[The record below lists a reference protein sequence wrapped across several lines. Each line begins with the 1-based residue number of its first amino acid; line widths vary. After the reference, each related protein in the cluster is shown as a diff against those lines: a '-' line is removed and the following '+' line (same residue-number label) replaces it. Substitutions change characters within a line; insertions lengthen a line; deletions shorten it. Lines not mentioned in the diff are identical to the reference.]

1 MTIRIYPSRLPG
13 EPLET
18 HEHKPMSLHHW
29 FSANVTGY
37 QHDVCQPVAVEVNG
51 KPIPVSA
58 WPLCFISPDS
68 DVRVYPVPYGTGA
81 EFALWAAVALA
92 VASAAYSIYMMST
105 LDTPGNATGSTGD
118 QLNLSPAKANNV
130 KLGDPIREVFGKYR
144 VYPDYIVQPTSRFD
158 SNNPEIYRTEMMLCV
173 GVGHYSIPQ
182 STMRIGSTP
191 VVSFG
196 DDVSYTLYSPGAIVS
211 SDPRS
216 QNWWASTE
224 VGGTSSGS
232 GLDTNSTALGSI
244 YVNADAILF
253 AGNTITLIGV
263 SNENGSE
270 DADDPSVPVS
280 WIEGTVITV
289 IAPDSYAVGKVGGYS
304 AIYGD
309 FTELGPVVGN
319 PVTLTFNDSRY
330 NLFIASYTPAVDPVP
345 GVGGN
350 AASITA
356 SAAPATY
363 DFSGSSYTFNITWK
377 GKTYPVSL
385 IANYINMVG
394 LLGAITNALTGSGCV
409 AVEREGRV
417 VIQES
422 ASPFSGGSITHSLLP
437 ASVFGESPVN
447 VSGVASSGGSAG
459 VDTHITL
466 AYSSATGAA
475 FSGIPAGTAR
485 LSLMYG
491 VGEFIITAVDDTTIT
506 VSRLKITDSGTTTV
520 VDSNWAGFNSR
531 TVLDASV
538 SGENDAENWLG
549 PFLACPDGEKTTVI
563 ENNFLFPNGHIQY
576 KKNGDSQ
583 SHTVNMIVQYR
594 NIASGGAWSQVRY
607 GFTNQTVNG
616 HGYTRRISGLAPAQ
630 YEVRVRRTTKIGGSR
645 TVNNVYWQ
653 ALRSRLSKSPS
664 RYANVT
670 TLALTIRTGN
680 RLASQSDRRV
690 NMVATRMYEGYASRS
705 MSGAVMHVL
714 TSLGMTM
721 EQIDVDAIHALEN
734 NYWTPRGETFDFATS
749 DDSTSALDIL
759 QKITNAGMSYFLL
772 SEGLASVGREGVKN
786 WTGIISPQETTEPLR
801 VAFSAPSRDDFDGV
815 DVTYVNG
822 TSWTEETVQCRTP
835 DNPTPT
841 KIENFTLD
849 GVISEDRAYRI
860 GMRRL
865 MKYRQQRQ
873 TFSTSTEMD
882 ALCYNYGD
890 RLVLTDDTPGSKTI
904 SCLITH
910 ASTDGEQITLSVNEP
925 LDWSFTHPRCL
936 IRLQNGLATA
946 LLIPSRIDDYTLSL
960 PASAEISPDEWIM
973 NDPSI
978 EPPRLIFCSSE
989 RVGYDA
995 IIADIS
1001 PGSDGTCEV
1010 TAKEYRSTFYDY
1022 DDAYYPGDVA

>member
-18 HEHKPMSLHHW
+18 HEHQSMSLDHW
-29 FSANVTGY
+29 FSVNVTDY
-37 QHDVCQPVAVEVNG
+37 QHDLCQPVAVEVNG

-58 WPLCFISPDS
+58 WPLCFISPES

-92 VASAAYSIYMMST
+92 VASAAYSLYMMST
-105 LDTPGNATGSTGD
+105 LDTPGNTTGSSGD

-158 SNNPEIYRTEMMLCV
+158 ATNPEIYRTEMMVCV
-173 GVGHYSIPQ
+173 GVGRYSIPQ

-191 VVSFG
+191 VSSFG
-196 DDVSYTLYSPGAIVS
+196 DDVSYTLYGPGATVS
-211 SDPRS
+211 SDTRS
-216 QNWWASTE
+216 QNWWSSTE

-232 GLDTNSTALGSI
+232 GLDTNSTAPGSI

-253 AGNTITLIGV
+253 TGNTITLIGV
-263 SNENGSE
+263 SNENSGE
-270 DADDPSVPVS
+270 NADDLSVPHS
-280 WIEGTVITV
+280 WVAGTVITV
-289 IAPDSYAVGKVGGYS
+289 NAPDSYVVGKVGGYS
-304 AIYGD
+304 VIYGN
-309 FTELGPVVGN
+309 FTELGPIVGN
-319 PVTLTFNDSRY
+319 PVTLTFNDTSY
-330 NLFIASYTPAVDPVP
+330 NLFIASYTPAVTPIP

-356 SAAPATY
+356 SAAPTTY
-363 DFSGSSYTFNITWK
+363 DFSGTSYTFNITWK
-377 GKTYPVSL
+377 GKTYPISL

-394 LLGAITNALTGSGCV
+394 LLNTITGALTGSGCV
-409 AVEREGRV
+409 AVEYEGRV

-422 ASPFSGGSITHSLLP
+422 ASPFSGGSLTHSNLP
-437 ASVFGESPVN
+437 AVVFGEAPVS
-447 VSGVASSGGSAG
+447 VAGVASSGGSAG
-459 VDTHITL
+459 VEAHITL
-466 AYSSATGAA
+466 AYSSATGVA
-475 FSGIPAGTAR
+475 FGGLPLGVLR
-485 LSLMYG
+485 LALMYG
-491 VGEFIITAVDDTTIT
+491 VGQFIITGVDDTTIT
-506 VSRLKITDSGTTTV
+506 VNRLKITGG
-520 VDSNWAGFNSR
+520 VDSNWPGFNSR

-549 PFLACPDGEKTTVI
+549 PFLACPEGEKTTVI

-583 SHTVNMIVQYR
+583 SHTVNIIVQYR
-594 NIASGGAWSQVRY
+594 NIASGGSWSQVAYRL
-607 GFTNQTVNG
+607 TNQTVNG
-616 HGYTRRISGLAPAQ
+616 HGYTKRISGLASAQ
-630 YEVRVRRTTKIGGSR
+630 YEVRVRRTTKMGGSR

-653 ALRSRLSKSPS
+653 VLRSRLSKSPA

-690 NMVATRMYEGYASRS
+690 NLVATRIYDGYASRT
-705 MSGAVMHVL
+705 MSGAIMHVL
-714 TSLGMTM
+714 TSLGMSA
-721 EQIDVDAIHALEN
+721 EQIDVSTINALEN
-734 NYWTPRGETFDFATS
+734 NYWTPRGETFDFATN
-749 DDSTSALDIL
+749 DDNASALDVL

-786 WTGIISPQETTEPLR
+786 WTGIISPQETTEPLQ

-822 TSWTEETVQCRTP
+822 TTWTEETVQCRTP

-841 KIENFTLD
+841 KVENYELS

-865 MKYRQQRQ
+865 MKYRQQRL

-890 RLVLTDDTPGSKTI
+890 RLVLTDDIPGSKTI
-904 SCLITH
+904 SCLIT
-910 ASTDGEQITLSVNEP
+910 GVSVMSGKVIISVSEP
-925 LDWSFTHPRCL
+925 LDWRFTHPRCL
-936 IRLQNGLATA
+936 IRLQDGSATT
-946 LLIPSRIDDYTLSL
+946 LLTPSPIDDYTLSL
-960 PASAEISPDEWIM
+960 PASSGISPDEWIM
-973 NDPSI
+973 GDPSI

-995 IIADIS
+995 IVAEIS
-1001 PGSDGTCEV
+1001 PASDGTCEV

-1022 DDAYYPGDVA
+1022 DDAHYPGDVA

>member
-1 MTIRIYPSRLPG
+1 MTIRVYPSRLPG

-18 HEHKPMSLHHW
+18 HEHSSLSLHQW
-29 FSANVTGY
+29 FSLNVTGY
-37 QHDVCQPVAVEVNG
+37 QQDIDQPIAVEVDG
-51 KPIPVSA
+51 QRVPASM
-58 WPLCFISPDS
+58 WPLCFIKPES

-105 LDTPGNATGSTGD
+105 LDTPGNTSSASGD

-196 DDVSYTLYSPGAIVS
+196 DDVSYTLYSPGATVS

-232 GLDTNSTALGSI
+232 GLDTNSTAPGSI

-304 AIYGD
+304 VIYGN

-319 PVTLTFNDSRY
+319 PVTLTFNDTGY
-330 NLFIASYTPAVDPVP
+330 NLFIASYTPAIAPVP

-350 AASITA
+350 AAAITA
-356 SAAPATY
+356 STAPTTY
-363 DFSGSSYTFNITWK
+363 DFSRTSYTFNIIWK
-377 GKTYPVSL
+377 GKTYPISL

-394 LLGAITNALTGSGCV
+394 LLNTITGALTGSGCV
-409 AVEREGRV
+409 AVEHEGRV

-422 ASPFSGGSITHSLLP
+422 ASPFSGGSLTHSNLP
-437 ASVFGESPVN
+437 AVVFGDAPVN
-447 VSGVASSGGSAG
+447 VDGVASSGGSAG
-459 VDTHITL
+459 VEAHITL
-466 AYSSATGAA
+466 AYNTATGVA
-475 FSGIPAGTAR
+475 FGGLPVGNLR

-491 VGEFIITAVDDTTIT
+491 VGKFIITGVDDTTIT
-506 VSRLKITDSGTTTV
+506 VNRLKIAGG

-549 PFLACPDGEKTTVI
+549 PFLACPEGEKTTVI

-583 SHTVNMIVQYR
+583 SHTVNIIVQYR
-594 NIASGGAWSQVRY
+594 NVAVGGSWSQVAYRL
-607 GFTNQTVNG
+607 TNQTVNG
-616 HGYTRRISGLAPAQ
+616 HGYTKRISGLVSAQ
-630 YEVRVRRTTKIGGSR
+630 YEVRVRRTTKIGGSQ

-653 ALRSRLSKSPS
+653 ALRSRLSKSPA

-690 NMVATRMYEGYASRS
+690 NLVATRTYDGYASRTI
-705 MSGAVMHVL
+705 SGAIMHVL
-714 TSLGMTM
+714 TSLGMTLD
-721 EQIDVDAIHALEN
+721 EIDVATIHDLESR
-734 NYWTPRGETFDFATS
+734 YWTPRGEMFDFATS
-749 DDSTSALDIL
+749 DDSASALDVL

-786 WTGIISPQETTEPLR
+786 WTGIISPQETTEPLQ

-822 TSWTEETVQCRTP
+822 TTWTEETVQCRTP

-841 KIENFTLD
+841 KVENFTLD
-849 GVISEDRAYRI
+849 GVISEDRTYRI

-890 RLVLTDDTPGSKTI
+890 RLVLTDDIPGSKTI
-904 SCLITH
+904 SCLIT
-910 ASTDGEQITLSVNEP
+910 GVSVMSGKVIISVSEP
-925 LDWSFTHPRCL
+925 LDWRFTHPRCL
-936 IRLQNGLATA
+936 IRLQDGSATA
-946 LLIPSRIDDYTLSL
+946 LLTPSPIDDYTLSL
-960 PASAEISPDEWIM
+960 PASSVVSPNEWIM
-973 NDPSI
+973 GDPSI

-995 IIADIS
+995 IVAEIS
-1001 PGSDGTCEV
+1001 PASDGTCEV

-1022 DDAYYPGDVA
+1022 DDAHYPGDVA